1 MNSLCVLAFRSSA
14 ACEAMH
20 TEPYDEDDRF
30 ESHRLTSVTEPCV
43 QCLLKAP
50 GVMSVIIVEVV
61 SGFVIASSDPLSS
74 SARRYAAHVP
84 ALIRRAR
91 MLSDDDEESVQLLM
105 STRKHEILVMADNK
119 HASGAA
125 VLVIQDLFASA
136 QDGVRHASFDGE
148 LSWPETTARGGPL

>member
-1 MNSLCVLAFRSSA
+1 MENKTEGGP

-20 TEPYDEDDRF
+20 ALDPFDEVNRF

-74 SARRYAAHVP
+74 AARRYAAHVP

-105 STRKHEILVMADNK
+105 STRKHEILVMADHK

-125 VLVIQDLFASA
+125 LLVIQDLLSSLRA
-136 QDGVRHASFDGE
+136 QDGVRHASFDDD
-148 LSWPETTARGGPL
+148 LSLPKMTARGGPL

>member
-1 MNSLCVLAFRSSA
+1 
-14 ACEAMH
+14 
-20 TEPYDEDDRF
+20 
-30 ESHRLTSVTEPCV
+30 
-43 QCLLKAP
+43 
-50 GVMSVIIVEVV
+50 
-61 SGFVIASSDPLSS
+61 
-74 SARRYAAHVP
+74 
-84 ALIRRAR
+84 

>member
-1 MNSLCVLAFRSSA
+1 MRAVTPVPARGS
-14 ACEAMH
+14 
-20 TEPYDEDDRF
+20 TEDLRPRLGRLYNRF

-74 SARRYAAHVP
+74 AARRYAAHVP

-105 STRKHEILVMADNK
+105 STRKHEILVMADHK
-119 HASGAA
+119 HDSGAA
-125 VLVIQDLFASA
+125 VLVIQDLFANGA
-136 QDGVRHASFDGE
+136 QDGVRHASFDDD
-148 LSWPETTARGGPL
+148 LSWPETAACGGPL